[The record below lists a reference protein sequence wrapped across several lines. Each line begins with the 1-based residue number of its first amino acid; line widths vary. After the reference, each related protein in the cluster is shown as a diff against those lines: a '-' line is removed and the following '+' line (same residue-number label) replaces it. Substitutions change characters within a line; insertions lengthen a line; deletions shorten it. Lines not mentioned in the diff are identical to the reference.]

1 MLELKQNSLFAEID
15 ARLAEMSDSLRA
27 ESNSVL
33 QSYGFTEKE
42 MFPVNRRS
50 YFKALHRL
58 EIISG
63 EQIKQY
69 CAIQFSVSTTAQ
81 SVHFLV
87 KHRLLL
93 GKCLI
98 RLRIAGFR
106 HFYCSNTQA
115 AIEGLAELTK
125 FAHFVAPLRSAETTH

>member
-1 MLELKQNSLFAEID
+1 MLESKQNSLFAEID

-27 ESNSVL
+27 ENNSVL

-63 EQIKQY
+63 EQIRQY
-69 CAIQFSVSTTAQ
+69 CAIQFSASTTAE
-81 SVHFLV
+81 SVLFLFR
-87 KHRLLL
+87 HRLLL
-93 GKCLI
+93 GKRLI
-98 RLRIAGFR
+98 ILRITGVR
-106 HFYCSNTQA
+106 HFYFSNTQA
-115 AIEGLAELTK
+115 ALDGLAQITN
-125 FAHFVAPLRSAETTH
+125 FAHFVAPLRSAETTR

>member
-1 MLELKQNSLFAEID
+1 MFDPKQNSLFAEID
-15 ARLAEMSDSLRA
+15 ARLAEMSDSLRP

-33 QSYGFTEKE
+33 QSYGFTDTE

-58 EIISG
+58 GVISG

-69 CAIQFSVSTTAQ
+69 CALQFSTSTTAG
-81 SVHFLV
+81 SVFFLLQ
-87 KHRLLL
+87 HRWLL

-98 RLRIAGFR
+98 RLRIAGIR
-106 HFYCSNTQA
+106 HFYLSNTQA
-115 AIEGLAELTK
+115 AVEGLAELTR
-125 FAHFVAPLRSAETTH
+125 FSHFVAPLRSVEITL